1 MKTKIILYATL
12 IASALAISAR
22 AADLKPY
29 RIGYNSWIGYIS
41 LFVAEE
47 KGYFTD
53 EGLAVTKTSFSSPG
67 DGLKPLLAGDL
78 DAHFTTVDS
87 TIIALDKAPGQ
98 LRVVYLTDTSAGA
111 DAVVAIKDIATVKDL
126 KGHTVAA
133 TLGECNFLLLTKAL
147 ESAGLTESDVK
158 ITNMSADDAG
168 AAFAAGK
175 IDVAVTWEPWI
186 TQVSAEQKGHVIFSS
201 KMVPNLI
208 LDCVTISSATADKK
222 SAETKAFLRALN
234 KANEFVIAHPDEA
247 AKLTEKALEMKA
259 ADIEGMIPKVKLY
272 GLAGNLDELGGDA
285 LPPAKDLAVFFHD
298 KKVNDTIVD
307 VSNLYDPSFL
317 K

>member
-12 IASALAISAR
+12 IASALAIPAR

-29 RIGYNSWIGYIS
+29 RIGFNSWIGYIS

-133 TLGECNFLLLTKAL
+133 TLGECNYLLLTKAL
-147 ESAGLTESDVK
+147 DSAGLTEADVK

-222 SAETKAFLRALN
+222 AAETKAFLRALN

-272 GLAGNLDELGGDA
+272 GLAGNLAELGGDA
-285 LPPAKDLAVFFHD
+285 LPPAKDLAIFFHD
-298 KKVNDTIVD
+298 KKVNDSIVD
-307 VSNLYDPSFL
+307 VSNIYDPSFL

>member
-12 IASALAISAR
+12 IASALAVSVR

-147 ESAGLTESDVK
+147 EAAGLTESDVK
-158 ITNMSADDAG
+158 IINMSADDAG

-222 SAETKAFLRALN
+222 AAETKAFLRALN
-234 KANEFVIAHPDEA
+234 KANEFVIAHPNEA
-247 AKLTEKALEMKA
+247 AALTEKALEMKA
-259 ADIEGMIPKVKLY
+259 ADIAGMIPKVKLY
-272 GLAGNLDELGGDA
+272 GLAGNLAELGGDA

-307 VSNLYDPSFL
+307 VSNIYDPSFL

>member
-1 MKTKIILYATL
+1 MKTKFILYATL

-98 LRVVYLTDTSAGA
+98 LRVVYLTDT
-111 DAVVAIKDIATVKDL
+111 
-126 KGHTVAA
+126 
-133 TLGECNFLLLTKAL
+133 
-147 ESAGLTESDVK
+147 
-158 ITNMSADDAG
+158 
-168 AAFAAGK
+168 
-175 IDVAVTWEPWI
+175 
-186 TQVSAEQKGHVIFSS
+186 
-201 KMVPNLI
+201 
-208 LDCVTISSATADKK
+208 
-222 SAETKAFLRALN
+222 
-234 KANEFVIAHPDEA
+234 
-247 AKLTEKALEMKA
+247 
-259 ADIEGMIPKVKLY
+259 
-272 GLAGNLDELGGDA
+272 
-285 LPPAKDLAVFFHD
+285 
-298 KKVNDTIVD
+298 
-307 VSNLYDPSFL
+307 
-317 K
+317 

>member
-1 MKTKIILYATL
+1 MKTKLTL
-12 IASALAISAR
+12 LVALAVWLALPARSAE
-22 AADLKPY
+22 LKPY
-29 RIGYNSWIGYIS
+29 RVGYNSWIGYIS

-47 KGYFTD
+47 KGYFAD

-111 DAVVAIKDIATVKDL
+111 DAIVATKDIATVKDM

-133 TLGECNFLLLTKAL
+133 TIGECNHLLLVKAL
-147 ESAGLTESDVK
+147 QSAGLTESDIKLV
-158 ITNMSADDAG
+158 NMNADDAG

-175 IDVAVTWEPWI
+175 LDVAVTWEPWI
-186 TQVSAEQKGHVIFSS
+186 SQVQAAEKGHVIFSS
-201 KMVPNLI
+201 KQVPNLI
-208 LDCVTISSATADKK
+208 LDCVTISAATADKK

-234 KANEFVIAHPDEA
+234 RANEFVIAHPDEA
-247 AKLTEKALEMKA
+247 AKLNEKVLEMKA
-259 ADIEGMIPKVKLY
+259 PDIESMLTKVKLY
-272 GLAGNLDELGGDA
+272 DRAGNLKELGGA
-285 LPPAKDLAVFFHD
+285 AIPVAKDLAVFFHD
-298 KKVNDTIVD
+298 RKATDSLVD
-307 VSNLYDPSFL
+307 VTKVYDASFL
-317 K
+317 R

>member
-1 MKTKIILYATL
+1 MKTKLILFVAL
-12 IASALAISAR
+12 IASALAISSR

-111 DAVVAIKDIATVKDL
+111 DAIVAKKEIATVKDL
-126 KGHTVAA
+126 KGHTIAA
-133 TLGECNFLLLTKAL
+133 TLGECNYLLLTKAL
-147 ESAGLTESDVK
+147 DSAGLTEADVK

-186 TQVSAEQKGHVIFSS
+186 TQVSAEEKGHVIFSS
-201 KMVPNLI
+201 KQVPNLI
-208 LDCVTISSATADKK
+208 LDCVTISSVTADKK
-222 SAETKAFLRALN
+222 AAETKAFLRALN

-259 ADIEGMIPKVKLY
+259 PDIEAMIPKVKLY
-272 GLAGNLDELGGDA
+272 GLAGNLAELGGDA
-285 LPPAKDLAVFFHD
+285 LPPAKDLAIFFHD
-298 KKVNDTIVD
+298 KKVNDSIVD
-307 VSNLYDPSFL
+307 VSKVYDPSFL
-317 K
+317 Q